1 MKRILVIGLCLISL
15 SFVACGND
23 KKVNEKEVS
32 NITQIS
38 EEDKN
43 ASNEMF
49 LALASEIINESLD
62 QREIVKSENKDA
74 EIVTIEL
81 ELANVIERENER
93 LETLIGKIYD
103 EELLSAAKDYIEGN
117 NWK

>member
-81 ELANVIERENER
+81 
-93 LETLIGKIYD
+93 
-103 EELLSAAKDYIEGN
+103 
-117 NWK
+117 